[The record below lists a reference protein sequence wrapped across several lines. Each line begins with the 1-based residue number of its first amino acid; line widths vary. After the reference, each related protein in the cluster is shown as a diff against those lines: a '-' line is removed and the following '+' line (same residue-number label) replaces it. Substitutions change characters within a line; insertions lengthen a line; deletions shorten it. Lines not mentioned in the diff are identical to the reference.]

1 MQFDSYKLEVWPI
14 YLTINY
20 RMNDPLCD
28 RTLIKHE
35 VGSVGAYGVE
45 EQILVTTSS
54 GIEIHITVIND
65 GKCRIL
71 DQKTESSKDGI
82 RQGAKFGDD
91 P

>member
-1 MQFDSYKLEVWPI
+1 M
-14 YLTINY
+14 
-20 RMNDPLCD
+20 
-28 RTLIKHE
+28 
-35 VGSVGAYGVE
+35 GAYGVE

-71 DQKTESSKDGI
+71 DQKTKSSRDGV
-82 RQGAKFGDD
+82 RQGAKFDNG